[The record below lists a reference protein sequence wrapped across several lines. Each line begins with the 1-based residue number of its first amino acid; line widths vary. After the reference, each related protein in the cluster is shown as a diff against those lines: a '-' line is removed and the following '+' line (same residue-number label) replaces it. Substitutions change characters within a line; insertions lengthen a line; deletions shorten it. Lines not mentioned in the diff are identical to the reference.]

1 MESGANVTLTL
12 TLTGK
17 FVPLRGANM
26 KMLRVIL
33 SAICVL
39 SAVNSMTNRA
49 VAQWAPGQN
58 MARSMIINLALGKSI
73 EENTDLGFCDICYLG
88 AFIAPGGNSFITM
101 ELEEGRK
108 YVFAGAVQEDCDLDI
123 LVQDSNGNTL
133 AKDSKTDNIPV
144 AEFTPT
150 QTDRYTIRLALYS
163 APGSRFCGMVLLR
176 DKGWSIPLDNLGTAG
191 STILSRCDLIAAK
204 KPTRFLQE
212 SGEWA
217 IIGQVLEKGESS
229 GLSDMNLGTGRRVLI
244 AGGDNHTRDLDLTF
258 SRNDSANTKLAEDTQ
273 DDDAPLVTHFTKK
286 QERYSVEITN
296 ARSTGTT
303 VAMIALLE
311 LEEE

>member
-1 MESGANVTLTL
+1 
-12 TLTGK
+12 
-17 FVPLRGANM
+17 M
-26 KMLRVIL
+26 KMLRVLL
-33 SAICVL
+33 SVICVL
-39 SAVNSMTNRA
+39 SAVNSLANRA
-49 VAQWAPGQN
+49 AAQWAPGQN

-150 QTDRYTIRLALYS
+150 QTDRYTIRLKLYS

-176 DKGWSIPLDNLGTAG
+176 DKGWSIPLENLGQAG
-191 STILSRCDLIAAK
+191 GTILERCEVIASK

-212 SGEWA
+212 AGEWA
-217 IIGQVLEKGESS
+217 IIGHVLEKGESS
-229 GLSDMNLGTGRRVLI
+229 GLSDMILGTGRRVII
-244 AGGDNHTRDLDLTF
+244 AGGDNHSRDLDLTL
-258 SRNDSANTKLAEDTQ
+258 SCNDLILAKDT
-273 DDDAPLVTHFTKK
+273 DDDAAPFVTHFTKK